1 MKKIFCL
8 ILALAASLMVCAA
21 SFAAER
27 KNLVVLGDSI
37 TTGYGLPGYVSGD
50 NYSAKDSF
58 GNRLGRYYDNYANYA
73 VDGRTTAEL
82 LTALDNAEITAKIQ
96 NADSVVVS
104 IGGNDYL
111 VPLFKALI
119 EAVQKDEEL
128 MSLFMNDGSTPSEAD
143 LKRLAEKLGPV
154 MTDAVN
160 AVDINKTFD
169 NLNGIFSKIKK
180 LNPDCEIVTLTVYN
194 PFEGNKEMEFF
205 DKTSETMTS
214 KLNTKIY
221 AAAGINGIKV
231 IDVYTAFRGNPL
243 KYTNISTMD
252 VHPSVD
258 GHGLIFD
265 KLTEVLGIEVKTEA
279 NPETVDFGITTVFC
293 VAMLCSAAAISTR
306 KKR

>member
-1 MKKIFCL
+1 M
-8 ILALAASLMVCAA
+8 ALAASLMVCTA

-37 TTGYGLPGYVSGD
+37 TTGYGLPGYVSSD

-58 GNRLGRYYDNYANYA
+58 GNRLGSCYNNYTNFA

-82 LTALDNAEITAKIQ
+82 LTALDSAEITAKIQ

-128 MSLFMNDGSTPSEAD
+128 TKLFANNGSTASEAD
-143 LKRLAEKLGPV
+143 LKLLADKLGPV

-160 AVDINKTFD
+160 AVDIDKTFD
-169 NLNGIFSKIKK
+169 NLNSIFSKIKK
-180 LNPDCEIVTLTVYN
+180 LNPNCEIVTLTVFN
-194 PFEGNKEMEFF
+194 PFEGNKDMAFF
-205 DKTSETMTS
+205 DKTSETMLA

-221 AAAGINGIKV
+221 AAAGINSVKV
-231 IDVYTAFRGNPL
+231 IDVYTAFKGNAV

-252 VHPSVD
+252 VHPSKD

-279 NPETVDFGITTVFC
+279 NPETADFGIPTATC
-293 VAMLCSAAAISTR
+293 VATICCALAISTR

>member
-8 ILALAASLMVCAA
+8 ILALAASLMVCTA

-37 TTGYGLPGYVSGD
+37 TTGYGLPGYISGD

-58 GNRLGRYYDNYANYA
+58 GNRLGSCYNNYTNFA

-82 LTALDNAEITAKIQ
+82 LAALDSAEITAKIQ

-128 MSLFMNDGSTPSEAD
+128 MNLFMNEGSTPSEAD
-143 LKRLAEKLGPV
+143 VKLLAEKLEPV
-154 MTDAVN
+154 MVEAVN

-180 LNPDCEIVTLTVYN
+180 LNPDCEVVTLTVYN
-194 PFEGNKEMEFF
+194 PFEGSEEMAFF
-205 DKTSETMTS
+205 DKTSETMLA

-221 AAAGINGIKV
+221 AAAGINSVKV
-231 IDVYTAFRGNPL
+231 IDVYTAFKGNAV

-252 VHPSVD
+252 VHPSKD

-265 KLTEVLGIEVKTEA
+265 KLTEVLGIEVKAEA
-279 NPETVDFGITTVFC
+279 NPETADFGIPTAAC
-293 VAMLCSAAAISTR
+293 VATICCALAISTR